1 MSVPVI
7 ISSFHCSKSQDLN
20 KPAED
25 NKSQD
30 VDEHGEDDIRSLNDQ
45 SESDSKS
52 PNPNDLSENDSKS
65 QDPNDQ
71 SEGKPQDL
79 TELSEDGKYQDRKNQ
94 SEEELVTPSGTSEPQ
109 SQDGKENP
117 QTRSSRSWEKTATD
131 LKDDLSSF
139 LTTEPSAAATRSSR
153 SFDSKLKTLKQA
165 DWDELQSSQDEEIPF
180 SLWKAEDEW
189 RDQIP
194 TQHAAEC
201 KFSYHTHCCFS
212 ATEQMIRHS
221 PVNPTKGP
229 CYQSYFLKKQRA
241 KFKRCKVSSS
251 AERMQKAGRKEVKE
265 SKVLRKTQPPRTT
278 SPSLRRSKVLY
289 NLYTTFC
296 DEGEQFDT
304 CLAPGARGLSRACT
318 IFGAIKK
325 GKINISNLLLSLH
338 TLGILLTKSEMYQA
352 LKFIPMD
359 VHGNLDF
366 ADFLDI
372 LKTTPSF
379 TEREAL
385 KNALFIFKNIRK
397 DMVAID
403 DLETI
408 LACLGVT
415 LSSKV
420 IQHAVGSIRVT
431 WDGKI
436 NISEFLS
443 LVRGPTV
450 CHKGLVIQM
459 IRRPN
464 GECCLLIITHPCSII
479 LIMMPL
485 LPSYGRGKINP
496 RNLLS
501 LSRQNPKARKMSLTE
516 SQEEEEEL
524 PFSVINYDRIQKQ
537 KKKKR
542 LSFNKDLPRRYEF
555 EEALETSDSESE
567 GKKPSEAVSDEQALQ
582 NAFDILNTLAKE
594 DMKGNTLQSTFHKMG
609 VSVNEKEFQDVLQK
623 AGLAKDGMVNF
634 SNFVSA
640 LGKTSRITEFAM
652 LKGAIQAINKI
663 EGGKMVVHDLPAF
676 ARCMGVHLSDHD
688 FKRALKQVPVDDDGK
703 VVVKDFMKVFT
714 STPHFSDLT
723 ALKGIMKAVDTL
735 RESRV
740 SLEELNPTLKSMGI
754 RLNPHEYEQLITRTS
769 ADRIGKI
776 DIGQVLK
783 KISKLR
789 RFTEME
795 VLNNA
800 IKTFSQ
806 FKDEK
811 VKVSDVEACF
821 RTIGVHLAKPEL
833 KQAIDSVI
841 VSADGTVD
849 VKELTTAMKS
859 TRRFA
864 NFSGV
869 MDNICALKLIKEHSL
884 GESPSVE
891 GTTSRFDLHM
901 ANRLIAQVLKS
912 VRMTEAGQRGF
923 INFLRVLTRNDQI
936 RTAAALTDGFE
947 SLAKVENGKISM
959 EGLQVVLNSFNI
971 FLTPKDTLDALA
983 LCNVDGKK
991 TVNLKDFFKGTTYT
1005 GTFITHPELQ
1015 LTCMALNKLKGDH
1028 FNLHALESTLKT
1040 LDLPETD
1047 ELLQEVMKTAQVDS
1061 HGRVNFREFM
1071 RVYTLLPELLEATV
1085 LKDTMNA
1092 MNNIRAEQVQVDDL
1106 PKTLANV
1113 GVKLT
1118 PEELQQLVHSVPV
1131 TGDGTV
1137 AFDEIIRSVTGTQSI
1152 SEFAALQK
1160 AFDAISELCKEKIKK
1175 EELPVALEILGI
1187 RISPE
1192 ELQLALTS
1200 VPIDGEIL
1208 INFPYLPKGLHD
1220 IIHNT
1225 KWHLSYVITC
1235 LFVHLFPLFS
1245 QSVEGSG
1252 RLDGIEFLKVWF
1264 HSPHLFEFVALRDA
1278 IKHVESIRNKK
1289 MTVQQLEG
1297 SLGGMGLYLPNKTFN
1312 DIVKS
1317 VKTDENG
1324 QIYFKDFLLGL
1335 GETEDFIE
1343 LEALQRAA
1351 TIIDI
1356 GNNGW
1361 MQPKE
1366 LQSTLDTLG
1375 IYMKH
1380 EEFQEIAKEL
1390 MNDEGIVNVKDC
1402 LITLSKRQRYKDSLA
1417 LQSAVVNFS
1426 KIRGEKVDIRDLESI
1441 IEGLG
1446 INLSNTEFQDALKA
1460 IPVDEFGRVTFKDFL
1475 TRVLHNERF
1484 SESAASCFLIWRP
1497 AFLFA
1502 AVQNLYM
1509 LISKMDG
1516 DKVEVSQLKDILA
1529 PIGILLT
1536 RNDAKE
1542 VLRSM
1547 AVKRDGMVKLK
1558 EFMNELPR
1566 TRRFS
1571 TAVEMEGAMKTMN
1584 SIKQGWV
1591 DTGELDS
1598 IMRSMGL
1605 NLLPDEIEQ
1614 VLKNVTQ
1621 NDDGKV
1627 SVESVLS
1634 ALTKTRRF
1642 SQVESNK
1649 VPIENLDSILES
1661 VGIVLTK
1668 EEMQE
1673 VLKQVKVDE
1682 DGKVNLNEFMNSLS
1696 EMRQTL
1702 EGDQG
1707 DMVAMEE
1714 VGSSLSNLG
1723 IHLTEE
1729 QLQEALKYVTVN
1741 GE

>member
-1 MSVPVI
+1 MSVPGI

-20 KPAED
+20 KPAEENKSQDLNEQAEDDKTQNLSEHTGD

-30 VDEHGEDDIRSLNDQ
+30 KIEHGEDDIKSLSDR
-45 SESDSKS
+45 SESGSKS

-71 SEGKPQDL
+71 SEGNPQDL
-79 TELSEDGKYQDRKNQ
+79 TELSEDSKSQDRKEQ

-109 SQDGKENP
+109 SQDGKENS
-117 QTRSSRSWEKTATD
+117 QTRSSLSWGKTATD
-131 LKDDLSSF
+131 TKDDLSSF
-139 LTTEPSAAATRSSR
+139 LTTEPSTAATRSSR
-153 SFDSKLKTLKQA
+153 SFDRKLKILKKA
-165 DWDELQSSQDEEIPF
+165 DWDELQSSQDEELPL

-189 RDQIP
+189 RGHIP
-194 TQHAAEC
+194 AQHAAEC
-201 KFSYHTHCCFS
+201 RFSYHTHCCFS

-221 PVNPTKGP
+221 PVNPAKGP

-241 KFKRCKVSSS
+241 KIKRCKVSSS

-265 SKVLRKTQPPRTT
+265 SKPFRKTQPPRTT
-278 SPSLRRSKVLY
+278 SPSLSSYCKREGGIGPNHNDELACMSLGRRSKVLY

-296 DEGEQFDT
+296 DEGELLDT
-304 CLAPGARGLSRACT
+304 CLAPGAKGLSRACT

-403 DLETI
+403 DLETV
-408 LACLGVT
+408 LACLGVS
-415 LSSKV
+415 LSPKV
-420 IQHAVGSIRVT
+420 IQHAVGSVRVT

-450 CHKGLVIQM
+450 CHKGLDESSTWGSSRGFSSNTDDSETQWRIL
-459 IRRPN
+459 PAH
-464 GECCLLIITHPCSII
+464 THPPLFYNPDYDAALAQLRKRKNKSQKPAEPEAEQTKPSTEVPESRVEEKSIEWPKVRRGFGYTSQDT
-479 LIMMPL
+479 LFPL
-485 LPSYGRGKINP
+485 SST
-496 RNLLS
+496 LS
-501 LSRQNPKARKMSLTE
+501 LKEDAKISAQKARKMSLIA
-516 SQEEEEEL
+516 SQAEEQ
-524 PFSVINYDRIQKQ
+524 PFSLINYDLIQKQ

-542 LSFNKDLPRRYEF
+542 LSFQKDLPTRYEF
-555 EEALETSDSESE
+555 EEAFQTSDSEGE
-567 GKKPSEAVSDEQALQ
+567 GRKPSEVVSDEQALQ
-582 NAFDILNTLAKE
+582 NAFDILNTLAG
-594 DMKGNTLQSTFHKMG
+594 DNMKGNELHSTFHKMG
-609 VSVNEKEFQDVLQK
+609 VSVNEKEFQDVLQN
-623 AGLAKDGMVNF
+623 AGLARDGMVNF
-634 SNFVSA
+634 SNFMSA
-640 LGKTSRITEFAM
+640 LGKTSRVTEFAM
-652 LKGAIQAINKI
+652 LKGVIQAIDKI
-663 EGGKMVVHDLPAF
+663 EEGKVAVHDLPAL
-676 ARCMGVHLSDHD
+676 ARGMGVHLSDHD
-688 FKRALKQVPVDDDGK
+688 FKQALKHVSVDGDGK
-703 VVVKDFMKVFT
+703 VVVKDFMKAFT
-714 STPHFSDLT
+714 STSHFSDLIM
-723 ALKGIMKAVDTL
+723 LKGILKAVDTL
-735 RESRV
+735 QESRV
-740 SLEELNPTLKSMGI
+740 LLEELNPTLKSMGI
-754 RLNPHEYEQLITRTS
+754 RLSPQEYEQLITRTS
-769 ADRIGKI
+769 ADKTGKI
-776 DIGQVLK
+776 DIGQVLR

-800 IKTFSQ
+800 IKTFRQ

-821 RTIGVHLAKPEL
+821 RAIGVHLTKPEL
-833 KQAIDSVI
+833 KQAIDSVL

-849 VKELTTAMKS
+849 VKELTAAMKS

-869 MDNICALKLIKEHSL
+869 KENISALKLIKEHSV
-884 GESPSVE
+884 GQSPAAK
-891 GTTSRFDLHM
+891 GTTSRFSLRM
-901 ANRLIAQVLKS
+901 TNKLIAQVLKS
-912 VRMTEAGQRGF
+912 VRMTEAGQPHF

-947 SLAKVENGKISM
+947 SLEKMENGKIGM
-959 EGLQVVLNSFNI
+959 EGLQMVLNSFNI
-971 FLTPKDTLDALA
+971 FLSTKDASDALA
-983 LCNVDGKK
+983 LCNIDGKN

-1005 GTFITHPELQ
+1005 ATFITHPELQ

-1028 FNLHALESTLKT
+1028 INLHAFESTLKT
-1040 LDLPETD
+1040 LDLREAN

-1071 RVYTLLPELLEATV
+1071 RVYKLLPILLEATV
-1085 LKDTMNA
+1085 LKDTMSA
-1092 MNNIRAEQVQVDDL
+1092 MSNIRGDQVQVDDL
-1106 PKTLANV
+1106 PKTLADV
-1113 GVKLT
+1113 GIKLT

-1131 TGDGTV
+1131 TGDGTL
-1137 AFDEIIRSVTGTQSI
+1137 AFDEIIRSITGTQSI
-1152 SEFAALQK
+1152 SEFDALQK
-1160 AFDAISELCKEKIKK
+1160 AFDTISQLCKEKIKK
-1175 EELPVALEILGI
+1175 EGLSVALEILGI
-1187 RISPE
+1187 RLPAE

-1200 VPIDGEIL
+1200 IPIDGEIL
-1208 INFPYLPKGLHD
+1208 INFLCLPKGLHD

-1225 KWHLSYVITC
+1225 
-1235 LFVHLFPLFS
+1235 
-1245 QSVEGSG
+1245 
-1252 RLDGIEFLKVWF
+1252 
-1264 HSPHLFEFVALRDA
+1264 LRDA

-1297 SLGGMGLYLPNKTFN
+1297 SLGGLGMYLPNKTFN

-1324 QIYFKDFLLGL
+1324 LIYFKDFLLGL
-1335 GETEDFIE
+1335 GETEDFTE

-1375 IYMKH
+1375 IYLKH
-1380 EEFQEIAKEL
+1380 EELQEIAKEL

-1402 LITLSKRQRYKDSLA
+1402 LITLSMSQRFRDSLA

-1426 KIRGEKVDIRDLESI
+1426 KIRGEKVDVRDLESI
-1441 IEGLG
+1441 LEILG

-1475 TRVLHNERF
+1475 TSVVNNERF
-1484 SESAASCFLIWRP
+1484 SESAAIH
-1497 AFLFA
+1497 
-1502 AVQNLYM
+1502 NLYM

-1529 PIGILLT
+1529 PIGIHLT
-1536 RNDAKE
+1536 KDDAKE
-1542 VLRSM
+1542 VLKTM

-1558 EFMNELPR
+1558 EFMNELPN

-1571 TAVEMEGAMKTMN
+1571 TASEMEGAMKTMN

-1598 IMRSMGL
+1598 IMRNMGL

-1614 VLKNVTQ
+1614 ALKYVTP

-1642 SQVESNK
+1642 SQPES
-1649 VPIENLDSILES
+1649 
-1661 VGIVLTK
+1661 
-1668 EEMQE
+1668 
-1673 VLKQVKVDE
+1673 
-1682 DGKVNLNEFMNSLS
+1682 
-1696 EMRQTL
+1696 
-1702 EGDQG
+1702 DQG

-1714 VGSSLSNLG
+1714 VDSFLSNLG

-1729 QLQEALKYVTVN
+1729 QLQEALKYVAVN